1 VPRRLALGAAAAVA
15 ALATSTTAA
24 ARPAT
29 IPALREWRAAPGAFV
44 LRDSARIVVPTGGPL
59 AEARLLAADLGR
71 RHPVIAGAAARPGDI
86 ELALGAP
93 DRKLGREG
101 YRLEVGSTLRI
112 EARTAAGAF
121 YGTRSV
127 VQLLRRKRSVPAG
140 TARDWP
146 RYPERGLML
155 DNGRRYF
162 SPRWLRAR
170 IRELAN
176 LKLNQLH
183 LHFSDDQ
190 GFRIASSSH
199 PEIVSDPHL
208 TKRQVRSLVAYARA
222 RHIRVIPEIDMP
234 GHMRAALT
242 AHPRLQLARPGG
254 ERAPTRL
261 DVTLPAARRFARE
274 LILEY
279 LDLFPG
285 RYWHGGADE
294 YLLGDDYSLYPQLQR
309 YARARHGPRAN
320 GADAYLDFVNW
331 MDRLVRARGRTLRV
345 WNDGLA
351 DGRAVRVR
359 RDVVVDW
366 WAGHTGP
373 GPRAL
378 VARGHRVLNGGW
390 WPTYYV
396 VGALGDVHASMRIAY
411 EAWAVNRFHGIAFGL
426 EPPDTPPEVLPRA
439 SRRNLGSELHVWND
453 DPDGETDA
461 RTARGIAPRLRVL
474 AQKTWDSPR
483 PARTYAGFQRIARAL
498 GLE

>member
-1 VPRRLALGAAAAVA
+1 MPGRLVLA
-15 ALATSTTAA
+15 ALAAALVICAPAA

-29 IPALREWRAAPGAFV
+29 IPALREWHPAQGAFV
-44 LRDSARIVVPTGGPL
+44 LRDSARIVVPAGGPL

-71 RHPVIAGAAARPGDI
+71 RHPVLAGAVAQPGDI

-101 YRLEVGSTLRI
+101 YRLEVGSVLRI

-127 VQLLRRKRSVPAG
+127 VQLLRRKRSIPAG

-170 IRELAN
+170 IRELAD

-190 GFRIASSSH
+190 GFRIESRSH
-199 PEIVSDPHL
+199 PEIVSDRHL
-208 TKRQVRSLVAYARA
+208 TKRQVRSLLAYAGA

-234 GHMRAALT
+234 GHMGAALA
-242 AHPRLQLARPGG
+242 AHPGLQLANPGKR
-254 ERAPTRL
+254 ELTRL
-261 DVTLPAARRFARE
+261 DVTKPAARRFARD

-294 YLLGDDYSLYPQLQR
+294 YLLPKDYALYPQLER
-309 YARARHGPRAN
+309 YARARHGAGAN

-331 MDRLVRARGRTLRV
+331 MDRLVRSRGRTLRV
-345 WNDGLA
+345 WNDGLS
-351 DGRAVRVR
+351 DGRAVRLRSRRGGGLVGRSHRSGTARAAQGRAPHPERRMVAHLLRGGSARRPPRLHADRLRGLGGQPLPRPRVRPRAAGHPARGAAARPAPQSRLGAACLERRSRR
-359 RDVVVDW
+359 RDRCPDG
-366 WAGHTGP
+366 AGH
-373 GPRAL
+373 RAE
-378 VARGHRVLNGGW
+378 VARPRSED
-390 WPTYYV
+390 
-396 VGALGDVHASMRIAY
+396 VGL
-411 EAWAVNRFHGIAFGL
+411 AVAGAAIQR
-426 EPPDTPPEVLPRA
+426 LP
-439 SRRNLGSELHVWND
+439 
-453 DPDGETDA
+453 
-461 RTARGIAPRLRVL
+461 APG
-474 AQKTWDSPR
+474 Q
-483 PARTYAGFQRIARAL
+483 
-498 GLE
+498 

>member
-1 VPRRLALGAAAAVA
+1 MSRRLVLAGLAAALVICAP
-15 ALATSTTAA
+15 AA

-29 IPALREWRAAPGAFV
+29 IPALREWRSAQGAFV
-44 LRDSARIVVPTGGPL
+44 LRDSARIVVPAGGPL

-71 RHPVIAGAAARPGDI
+71 RHPVLAGEPPLPGDI
-86 ELALGAP
+86 ELVLGSR

-101 YRLEVGSTLRI
+101 YRLEVGAVLRI
-112 EARTAAGAF
+112 DARTAAGAF
-121 YGTRSV
+121 YGTRTV
-127 VQLLRRKRSVPAG
+127 LQLLHRKRSIPAG

-170 IRELAN
+170 IRELAY

-199 PEIVSDPHL
+199 PEVVSDPHL
-208 TKRQVRSLVAYARA
+208 TKRQVRSLLAYARA

-234 GHMRAALT
+234 GHMRAALS
-242 AHPRLQLARPGG
+242 AHPGLQLARPGG

-261 DVTLPAARRFARE
+261 DVTLPGARRFARE

-294 YLLGDDYSLYPQLQR
+294 YLRRDDYALYPQLQR
-309 YARARHGPRAN
+309 YARARYGARAGGP
-320 GADAYLDFVNW
+320 DAYLDFVNW

-366 WAGHTGP
+366 WAGHSGP
-373 GPRAL
+373 GPRTL
-378 VARGHRVLNGGW
+378 VARGHRILNAGW

-396 VGALGDVHASMRIAY
+396 VGALGDVRPSMRIAY
-411 EAWAVNRFHGIAFGL
+411 ETWAVNRFHGLAFGL
-426 EPPDTPPEVLPRA
+426 EPPDTPPMVLPRG

-461 RTARGIAPRLRVL
+461 QTARGIAPRLRVL
-474 AQKTWDSPR
+474 AQKTWDSALLVRGYGAFERLANRLR
-483 PARTYAGFQRIARAL
+483 P
-498 GLE
+498 